1 MLQGL
6 GAGRR
11 ITAAVYD
18 RVPGRPVVLSS
29 IRYRARKPLIKWL
42 VGSENWG
49 RQTFTVRVDGK
60 VLGTTTSN
68 ALVSPRPLGKG
79 VHRYQVTATDR
90 RGQVAKSRT
99 RTFRVDPGLP
109 VLKITV
115 RRRGRRVTVSTVARD
130 RGPAGLDYVEI
141 DWGDGSRK
149 LRRRS
154 AVHSYK
160 KGRFTL
166 KVTAADKAG
175 NLTVKRKALRI
186 P

>member
-1 MLQGL
+1 M
-6 GAGRR
+6 
-11 ITAAVYD
+11 
-18 RVPGRPVVLSS
+18 
-29 IRYRARKPLIKWL
+29 
-42 VGSENWG
+42 
-49 RQTFTVRVDGK
+49 RVDGK
-60 VLGTTTSN
+60 ALGTTTGN
-68 ALVSPRPLGKG
+68 RLVSPRPLGKG
-79 VHRYQVTATDR
+79 LHRYSVTATDR
-90 RGQVAKSRT
+90 RGQAATSRT

-109 VLKITV
+109 TLNIKV
-115 RRRGRRVTVSTVARD
+115 RRNGRRVTVSAVARD

-175 NLTVKRKALRI
+175 NKTVKSKALRI

>member
-1 MLQGL
+1 M
-6 GAGRR
+6 
-11 ITAAVYD
+11 
-18 RVPGRPVVLSS
+18 
-29 IRYRARKPLIKWL
+29 
-42 VGSENWG
+42 
-49 RQTFTVRVDGK
+49 
-60 VLGTTTSN
+60 
-68 ALVSPRPLGKG
+68 SPRPLGKG

-90 RGQVAKSRT
+90 RGQVSKSRT

-130 RGPAGLDYVEI
+130 RGPAGLDYVQI

-166 KVTAADKAG
+166 RVTAADKAG